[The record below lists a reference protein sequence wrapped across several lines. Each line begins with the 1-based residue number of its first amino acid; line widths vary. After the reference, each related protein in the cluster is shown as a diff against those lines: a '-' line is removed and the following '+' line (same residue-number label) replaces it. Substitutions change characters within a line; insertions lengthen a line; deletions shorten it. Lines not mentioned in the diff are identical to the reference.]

1 MHTKKRGIY
10 QCPHHNTGFCR
21 FREECRYPHYYTI
34 CKKTI
39 CRNEKCQNRHPKS
52 CRSKENCNF
61 FQRNVC
67 AYKHDIDVRPS
78 DQYEAL
84 QDKVKSLNDEIS
96 KLKEEL
102 KIKQNE
108 IQEKSIDIFEMK
120 EKLILIQ
127 RENDIQKARV
137 NDMEIKITELEAKN
151 EVLRNENNLLTADFS
166 CDKCHFKAKRLKEFL
181 VHMKAPHGMKKKVLI
196 SVEKVKGPLLLT

>member
-1 MHTKKRGIY
+1 MENMSVHTKKKGIY

-67 AYKHDIDVRPS
+67 AYKHDIDVKSERPS
-78 DQYEAL
+78 MINIKPFET
-84 QDKVKSLNDEIS
+84 KS
-96 KLKEEL
+96 K
-102 KIKQNE
+102 
-108 IQEKSIDIFEMK
+108 
-120 EKLILIQ
+120 
-127 RENDIQKARV
+127 
-137 NDMEIKITELEAKN
+137 T
-151 EVLRNENNLLTADFS
+151 
-166 CDKCHFKAKRLKEFL
+166 
-181 VHMKAPHGMKKKVLI
+181 
-196 SVEKVKGPLLLT
+196 